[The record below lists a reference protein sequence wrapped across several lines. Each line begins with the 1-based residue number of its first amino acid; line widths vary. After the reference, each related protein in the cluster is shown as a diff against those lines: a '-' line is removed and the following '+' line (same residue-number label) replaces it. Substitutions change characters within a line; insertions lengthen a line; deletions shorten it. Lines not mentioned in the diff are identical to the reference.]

1 MQKIWQ
7 NKGVKS
13 LIWLLAFL
21 IVWEGI
27 YYIGV
32 EVSGV
37 FKMFPGPA
45 GILQEGKSLIQKGTL
60 FPAVFVSLKRAVIG
74 YVVAIV
80 CGMVLGT
87 LLSISHGLDAAL
99 RPFILGLQ
107 TLPSVCWVPF
117 SILWFGLGDMQII
130 TVIILGAVFSMAIAT
145 EHAITQVPKL
155 YIHAA
160 KTMGATKTQLYGKV
174 IFPAARPQILAGMK
188 QSWSFAWR
196 ALMSAE
202 MVQAASGLGRILMY
216 GRQSLNE
223 NQIMLV
229 MLLIIIIGIVVD
241 RYIFGIWERHLA
253 RQYGTSR

>member
-1 MQKIWQ
+1 MKKLWQ
-7 NKGVKS
+7 NKWIRGAV
-13 LIWLLAFL
+13 WLAAVF
-21 IVWEGI
+21 IVWEAV
-27 YYIGV
+27 YYLGT
-32 EVSGV
+32 EVSGA
-37 FKMFPGPA
+37 FKMFPGPM
-45 GILQEGKSLIQKGTL
+45 GILREGQSLIKKGTL
-60 FPAVFVSLKRAVIG
+60 LPAVAVSLKRAVIG
-74 YVVAIV
+74 YLTAILS
-80 CGMVLGT
+80 GMVLGT
-87 LLSISHGLDAAL
+87 LLSVSRGINAAL

-130 TVIILGAVFSMAIAT
+130 TVIVLGAVFSMAIAM
-145 EHAITQVPKL
+145 EHAITQVPEL
-155 YIHAA
+155 YIRAA
-160 KTMGATKTQLYGKV
+160 KTMGATKSQLYRKV

-202 MVQAASGLGRILMY
+202 MVQAASGLGRVLMY

-241 RYIFGIWERHLA
+241 RYIFGIWERRIA
-253 RQYGTSR
+253 RQYGTSS